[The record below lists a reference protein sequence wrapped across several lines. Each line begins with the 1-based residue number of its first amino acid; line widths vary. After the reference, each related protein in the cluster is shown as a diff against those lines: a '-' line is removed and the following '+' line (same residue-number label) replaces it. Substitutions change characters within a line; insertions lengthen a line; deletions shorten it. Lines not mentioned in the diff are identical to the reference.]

1 MISNLHRLFSCSSNN
16 MFFFIPGWLSYT
28 NIVIVVVKHR
38 LVWYGIT
45 KYMNLPKNLKL
56 FLKALKY
63 ITLPIFSNWKYFC
76 FLTSCASSNA
86 DSMQMSAGKF
96 RLIAFTNSMELNSTV
111 HFIKGCLS
119 SCYY

>member
-1 MISNLHRLFSCSSNN
+1 MIFNLHRLFSCSSNI
-16 MFFFIPGWLSYT
+16 MFLIPGGLSYT

-45 KYMNLPKNLKL
+45 KYMNLPENLKL

-63 ITLPIFSNWKYFC
+63 ITLPIFSNWKYFF

-96 RLIAFTNSMELNSTV
+96 RLIAFTNSMELNSNV